1 MYSLPC
7 RKQRSILGS
16 LVFLTSLLKLVE
28 TTTYLN
34 LDLYAGTTGEHD
46 VWQIYKY
53 TVYLLSSMP
62 LGSDA
67 ADQFP

>member
-34 LDLYAGTTGEHD
+34 LDLYAGTTVEHD

-53 TVYLLSSMP
+53 TLP
-62 LGSDA
+62 LILNASG
-67 ADQFP
+67 